1 VRKYLIIL
9 LSLFT
14 LNSCIPSEDHGDNQ
28 TSKGSE
34 LIKSI
39 DDYLSA
45 ITSLG
50 FSGSIIISEGNN
62 KLLQKGY
69 GISNRVSRSEYTPK
83 TIQSCGSIT
92 KHFTAAAILLLE
104 SQNKLSVNDELSEY
118 FYSVPKKYHNI
129 TIHQLLTHSSGIISG
144 IGPDEEKIDKEGY
157 LNKLWQES
165 LEFEPGSGYHYSNAG
180 YSLLGMII
188 EQVSKMSYEDYLS
201 ENLFIPS
208 KMESTGY
215 LKAVKDTSDLAIGYS
230 KGNYWGKV
238 YNNGWL
244 ADGPNW
250 HLRANGGIHTTVED
264 MHKWFQVI
272 LGKGVLETE
281 LIDKWTTGYVNENN
295 SDSKY
300 AYGLVVYD
308 DEKYGKIISHSGSN
322 RIFAAD
328 LVWLPERNIL
338 FYIHSNSSIFPAYE
352 LRSNILAAAFDSTF
366 QAPPLIEYNNEL
378 DPKVIRELEGIYEND
393 GNFVDLKSDDIRLKA
408 KLDGQPMV
416 DYFLRHSLE
425 QQRLFADLN
434 KNTQKALDLL
444 EEGKADALKGLLP
457 TGEDPIA
464 ATERLLRQR
473 NQFGDF
479 EYLNLV
485 GTFEN
490 SENSRFSKFGRYT
503 TFVHARFP
511 NWNRY
516 WNFVFDKD
524 GKYIG
529 TFSGPWPEFNLIPIE
544 EKKFIAV
551 RQEFPY
557 DTVEIIFKDECMV
570 LKEFKACLKQ

>member
-1 VRKYLIIL
+1 MLKYLLIF
-9 LSLFT
+9 LSLIT
-14 LNSCIPSEDHGDNQ
+14 LSSCVQSEHSSDNQ
-28 TSKGSE
+28 TNKNLGLVE
-34 LIKSI
+34 RV
-39 DDYLSA
+39 DNYLNAMS
-45 ITSLG
+45 SLG
-50 FSGSIIISEGNN
+50 FSGSIIISEGND
-62 KLLQKGY
+62 KLLQKAY
-69 GISNRVSRSEYTPK
+69 GLSNRENRSAYSTN
-83 TIQSCGSIT
+83 TIQSCGSIS
-92 KHFTAAAILLLE
+92 KQFTAAAILLLE
-104 SQNKLSVNDELSEY
+104 SQDKLSLNDQLSKYFKRVPNEY
-118 FYSVPKKYHNI
+118 QSI

-144 IGPDEEKIDKEGY
+144 IGPDEEKIEKVAY
-157 LNKLWQES
+157 LNRLWLES
-165 LEFEPGSGYHYSNAG
+165 LEFEPGTAYQYSNAG

-188 EQVSKMSYEDYLS
+188 EQVSKMNYEDYLR

-208 KMESTGY
+208 KMENTGY
-215 LKAVKDTSDLAIGYS
+215 LKAVKDTNDLAIGYR
-230 KGNYWGKV
+230 KGKYWGKV

-264 MHKWFQVI
+264 MHKWFQVM
-272 LGKGVLETE
+272 LGTGVLDAEI
-281 LIDKWTTGYVNENN
+281 LNKWTTGYINENN

-328 LVWLPERNIL
+328 LVWLPDRNIL

-352 LRSNILAAAFDSTF
+352 LRSKILAAAFDSTF
-366 QAPPLIEYNNEL
+366 QGPPLIEYNNEL
-378 DPKVIRELEGIYEND
+378 DPKVIHKLEGVYENN
-393 GNFVDLKSDDIRLKA
+393 GHFIDLKSDDVRLKA
-408 KLDGQPMV
+408 KLDGQPIV
-416 DYFLRHSLE
+416 DYLLRHSSE
-425 QQRLFADLN
+425 QQSLFAALN
-434 KNTQKALDLL
+434 KRTQKALDLL

-479 EYLNLV
+479 EYLKLV

-490 SENSRFSKFGRYT
+490 SVNSRFSKYGQYT

-511 NWNRY
+511 TWNRY

-524 GKYIG
+524 GKYVG

-551 RQEFPY
+551 RQEYPY
-557 DTVEIIFKDECMV
+557 EMAEITFQDKCIL
-570 LKEFKACLKQ
+570 LKEFKACLK